1 MQSYLTKSFIKYFNG
16 SKVVLVNWAEHYS
29 DVKAD
34 GVCIGNLLEIVPKIY
49 P

>member
-16 SKVVLVNWAEHYS
+16 SKVLLVNWAEHYS

-34 GVCIGNLLEIVPKIY
+34 GVCIGNLPEILPKIY